1 MDFFEMMQEVMR
13 RQQNILRYEIAEG
26 FAFINE
32 QGNMQGTTPEML
44 EVTEDIFIGLED
56 VVAEILQEFGVQS

>member
-1 MDFFEMMQEVMR
+1 MDFFEMMKEVMR

-26 FAFINE
+26 FVFIND

-44 EVTEDIFIGLED
+44 EVTEDIFVGLED
-56 VVAEILQEFGVQS
+56 VVNEILQEFGVQS